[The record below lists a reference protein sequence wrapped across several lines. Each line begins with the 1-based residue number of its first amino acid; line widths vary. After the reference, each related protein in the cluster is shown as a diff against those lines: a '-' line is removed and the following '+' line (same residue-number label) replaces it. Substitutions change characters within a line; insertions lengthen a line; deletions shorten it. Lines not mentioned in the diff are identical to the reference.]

1 MHYLKDEI
9 STGYAVNAAFVN
21 YIENETVTDILRN
34 NQECKVFQE
43 KYNNDY
49 EALEEKLGSS
59 FLIVE
64 ELINNLRAIHDL
76 ESELF
81 YRIGIHDGVSYASGD
96 FVFQNIG
103 GAE

>member
-1 MHYLKDEI
+1 MHYLKNKI
-9 STGYAVNAAFVN
+9 STGYAVNAAFMN
-21 YIENETVTDILRN
+21 YVENETAIDILQN
-34 NQECKVFQE
+34 NQEWKMFQE
-43 KYNNDY
+43 KYSNAY
-49 EALEEKLGSS
+49 EALEKKLDSS
-59 FLIVE
+59 FLMVE
-64 ELINNLRAIHDL
+64 ELINNLRAIHNL

>member
-1 MHYLKDEI
+1 MHYLKNEI
-9 STGYAVNAAFVN
+9 STGYAVNAAFMN
-21 YIENETVTDILRN
+21 YVENEMAIDILQN
-34 NQECKVFQE
+34 NQECKMFRE
-43 KYNNDY
+43 KYTNAY

-64 ELINNLRAIHDL
+64 ELINNLRAMHNL

-81 YRIGIHDGVSYASGD
+81 YRIGIRDGVSYASGD

>member
-1 MHYLKDEI
+1 MHYLKNEI
-9 STGYAVNAAFVN
+9 STGYAVNAAFMN
-21 YIENETVTDILRN
+21 YVENETAIDILQN
-34 NQECKVFQE
+34 NQEWKMFRE
-43 KYNNDY
+43 KYSNAY
-49 EALEEKLGSS
+49 EALEEKLDSS

-64 ELINNLRAIHDL
+64 ELINNLRAIHNL

>member
-21 YIENETVTDILRN
+21 YIENETVTDILQN
-34 NQECKVFQE
+34 NQDCKVFQE
-43 KYNNDY
+43 KYNNAY